1 MIDRPKRGFSVPL
14 SDWLKGP
21 LRGWA
26 DGLLSP
32 AALAHDGLF
41 EPRRVERLW
50 QRHLAGSEH
59 NATGLWNILM
69 VRAWSERWLGR

>member
-1 MIDRPKRGFSVPL
+1 M

-26 DGLLSP
+26 SDLLAPSS
-32 AALAHDGLF
+32 LARERLF
-41 EPRRVERLW
+41 EPSRVERLW
-50 QRHLAGSEH
+50 QRHLAGVES

-69 VRAWSERWLGR
+69 VQAWSRRWLNKAA